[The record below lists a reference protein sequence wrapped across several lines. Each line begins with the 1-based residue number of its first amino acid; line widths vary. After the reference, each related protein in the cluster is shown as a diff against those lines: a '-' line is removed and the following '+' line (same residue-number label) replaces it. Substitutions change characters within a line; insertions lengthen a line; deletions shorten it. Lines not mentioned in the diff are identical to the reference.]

1 MSKIAIGREMVDL
14 APIFQALPE
23 RNYLMNALDLFDG
36 VGVQNPKVV
45 VTQLLDD
52 NYSLFNTPQSRYS
65 SNHDTTARQNGK
77 EYLIEIPWFAREDEF
92 KPVDVQGRRV
102 QGTDYEQTVTDLYT
116 EYTGKHKI
124 AYLRTRESYLA
135 RALFKGE
142 VYTPATD
149 DLLISYAELFGVVP
163 MSASVSTATAAQDF
177 DAILDKVQ
185 AAAGGLAG
193 QIERVIVFA
202 KPAAFSQIRF
212 SDSMSKAFQ
221 YVAPYDDRNLF
232 YQRHEL
238 LPGVSTFSL
247 PGAPIDIVKVT
258 DPLILA
264 QMPDDADMVAVPVFS
279 KGTNAYQNIY
289 GAASGNFALIDASP
303 AEYYSWGYLSER
315 GDAYHVMHE
324 NSALPVNHALGMQ
337 VKITITA

>member
-1 MSKIAIGREMVDL
+1 
-14 APIFQALPE
+14 
-23 RNYLMNALDLFDG
+23 
-36 VGVQNPKVV
+36 
-45 VTQLLDD
+45 
-52 NYSLFNTPQSRYS
+52 
-65 SNHDTTARQNGK
+65 
-77 EYLIEIPWFAREDEF
+77 PWFAREDEF

-163 MSASVSTATAAQDF
+163 MTASVNTATAAQDF

-279 KGTNAYQNIY
+279 KGNSNPYKNIY
-289 GAASGNFALIDASP
+289 GAASGNFALIDAAP

>member
-1 MSKIAIGREMVDL
+1 MTKIAIGREMVDL

-23 RNYLMNALDLFDG
+23 RNYLMNALDLFDE

-52 NYSLFNTPQSRYS
+52 NYSLFNTPQSRFS

-77 EYLIEIPWFAREDEF
+77 EYLVEIPWFAREDTF
-92 KPVDVQGRRV
+92 KPVDVQGKRV

-135 RALFKGE
+135 RCLFKGE

-163 MSASVSTATAAQDF
+163 MTASVSAATAAQDF

-247 PGAPIDIVKVT
+247 PG
-258 DPLILA
+258 
-264 QMPDDADMVAVPVFS
+264 
-279 KGTNAYQNIY
+279 
-289 GAASGNFALIDASP
+289 
-303 AEYYSWGYLSER
+303 
-315 GDAYHVMHE
+315 
-324 NSALPVNHALGMQ
+324 
-337 VKITITA
+337 